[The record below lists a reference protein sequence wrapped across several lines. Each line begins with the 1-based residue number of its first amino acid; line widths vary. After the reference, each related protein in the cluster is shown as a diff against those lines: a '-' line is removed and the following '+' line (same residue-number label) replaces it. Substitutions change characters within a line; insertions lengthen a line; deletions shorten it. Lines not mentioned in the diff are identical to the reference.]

1 MESSVEL
8 YFCPDFLVMSKNN
21 LMRKLWLIL
30 KFMTSQTGQQTTA
43 VYMLHKILRSK
54 GNEAMK
60 FG

>member
-43 VYMLHKILRSK
+43 VYMLRKILRSK

>member
-8 YFCPDFLVMSKNN
+8 YFCPDFLVMSKN
-21 LMRKLWLIL
+21 KLWLIL

-54 GNEAMK
+54 GNETMK